1 MGNRLVLVVNSKY
14 ISLMDRVFNL
24 HEVTYRGINRKEKL
38 MAVQADNIKDE
49 DLERIKRCLV
59 LSHAHESDDESLLDN
74 SRFTAWSAND
84 FRHDII
90 KIVYLNSLEIS
101 DLNGF
106 YKADKYS
113 QYSLSEDIKYK
124 EVRRQDVIYTEAVRE
139 VMIFVT
145 VLFGLFILLILIFVL
160 LGGF

>member
-1 MGNRLVLVVNSKY
+1 MGNRLVLVVNSNY
-14 ISLMDRVFNL
+14 VSLMDIIFNP

-49 DLERIKRCLV
+49 DLERIKRYLV
-59 LSHAHESDDESLLDN
+59 LSHAHDSDDESMLDN

-101 DLNGF
+101 DLKGF
-106 YKADKYS
+106 YKADKDS
-113 QYSLSEDIKYK
+113 QYFISEDIKYK
-124 EVRRQDVIYTEAVRE
+124 EVRRQDVIYTGARRE
-139 VMIFVT
+139 IMIFIT
-145 VLFGLFILLILIFVL
+145 TLFGLFILLILIFIL